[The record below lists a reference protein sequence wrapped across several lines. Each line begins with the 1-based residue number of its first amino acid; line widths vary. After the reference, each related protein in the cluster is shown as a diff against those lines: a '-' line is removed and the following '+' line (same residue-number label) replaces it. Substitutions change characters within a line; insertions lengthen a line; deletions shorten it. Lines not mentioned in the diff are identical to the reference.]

1 MSQIENKE
9 LENKTVA
16 FHTMG
21 CRLNFSESGSISE
34 GFAKR
39 GYKVVDFGQ
48 KADVVFLNTC
58 TVTDSADSSARNWIR
73 RAVQSSP
80 DGKIVVAG
88 CFSQME
94 PEQVKNIEGVDL
106 ILGTSEKYKVF
117 DYLDDDATVQVKI
130 DHDKNFWGAATSLE
144 SGQTRA
150 FLKIQDGCN
159 YICSFCIIPFARGRS
174 RTLSIKEV
182 VAQAHDLVDK
192 GFKEIVLTGVNIGE
206 YEAKSGEKLS
216 TLVSALQKISG
227 LKRLRL
233 SSVEPNTIT
242 EELLVT
248 LRDGGI
254 YQDHFHL
261 PLQSANDEIL
271 TQMRRKYLLS
281 DYQNVLNLID
291 KYYPE
296 ATIGADVIVGFPGE
310 TEEHFLSTHNFIRDS
325 KLSHLHVFPYSK
337 RKGTTAAKMMNHVA
351 YGEKKNRV
359 HQLINLG
366 AAKCEK
372 IASSMIGKNYEVLWE
387 SLGKDGYLSGH
398 TSNFMKVKV
407 QPHAQLLPNT
417 ISKVKIIKNYG
428 AELEASFL

>member
-1 MSQIENKE
+1 MNQKS
-9 LENKTVA
+9 VA

-39 GYKVVDFGQ
+39 GYNIVEFGQ
-48 KADVVFLNTC
+48 PADVVFLNTC

-80 DGKIVVAG
+80 EGKIVVAG
-88 CFSQME
+88 CFAQME

-117 DYLDDDATVQVKI
+117 DYLDDDSDIQVRI

-174 RTLSIKEV
+174 RTLSIEEV
-182 VAQAHDLVDK
+182 VTQAKELVTK

-206 YEAKSGEKLS
+206 YEAKSGEKLT
-216 TLVSALQKISG
+216 TLVSRLQNIAG
-227 LKRLRL
+227 LQRLRL

-242 EELLVT
+242 EELLKV
-248 LRDGGI
+248 LVDGGI
-254 YQDHFHL
+254 YQEHFHL

-271 TQMRRKYLLS
+271 QLMRRKYLIA
-281 DYQNVLNLID
+281 DYQKVLDLID
-291 KYYPE
+291 KYYPQ
-296 ATIGADVIVGFPGE
+296 ATIGADVIVGFPSE
-310 TEEHFLSTHNFIRDS
+310 TDQHFNDTYAFIEKS

-337 RKGTTAAKMMNHVA
+337 RKGTTAAKMSNHIQ
-351 YGEKKNRV
+351 YGVKKERV
-359 HQLINLG
+359 KSLINLG
-366 AAKCEK
+366 EK
-372 IASSMIGKNYEVLWE
+372 KMINIAEQMIGKSYPVLWE
-387 SLGKDGYLSGH
+387 SKNRDNYLTGY
-398 TSNFMKVKV
+398 TSNFMKVKIKEN
-407 QPHAQLLPNT
+407 LKINSNT
-417 ISKVKIIKNYG
+417 ISTVKIDKVSG
-428 AELEASFL
+428 LELEAIL